1 MRGYKHGSKD
11 VGERLVVLGCVVTA
25 DLGQGLQRRC
35 IDKNLGTGGWFIK
48 EVNPKQT
55 GEVWGSRMGK
65 EEADKV
71 PQGAAPA

>member
-1 MRGYKHGSKD
+1 MVPKMLERGWWSLA
-11 VGERLVVLGCVVTA
+11 VVVTA